1 MYHWIF
7 ARKFAVFLAGSR
19 KYRGTCHLS
28 VPRSSPF
35 GTKIILG
42 KISSPVQLTAT
53 TLTDPDPVSLCQLV
67 LVLIHHSLSLAD
79 TTHHP
84 FCLIQLQHKHNISYI
99 IYHTCNRKI
108 MRLLQYLYL
117 ASLLFILM
125 VYYHYTILNYLIQP
139 NHHGTAINN
148 NINDR
153 EQCLTN
159 LRRYNAA
166 YLRRHIKQFWGR

>member
-1 MYHWIF
+1 MSFI
-7 ARKFAVFLAGSR
+7 
-19 KYRGTCHLS
+19 
-28 VPRSSPF
+28 
-35 GTKIILG
+35 GTKVFTVRYQDHIRQNF
-42 KISSPVQLTAT
+42 ISRTFNSFTAT
-53 TLTDPDPVSLCQLV
+53 TLMTDPDPSASVSSLV

-108 MRLLQYLYL
+108 MRLLQYLYV

-139 NHHGTAINN
+139 NHHGTAIIDNS
-148 NINDR
+148 NDR